1 MVPLFIKES
10 KMKYEGMIFRP
21 PSEADSLI
29 LQVTVGCS
37 YNRCTFCG
45 AYQGKR
51 FRIKSF
57 EEIQEDVDEVSPYK
71 IRRVFLADG
80 DALSIPQKGLL
91 QILSYLKA
99 RLKGLERVGI
109 YANAKDILR
118 KDVEELKALK
128 DLGLGIVYLGLESGD
143 PGVLRRIKKNAT
155 VDQLIRAGK
164 RVKESKILLSVTVIL
179 GIGGVEGS
187 QAHAAETG
195 RVLSAMDP
203 DYVGA
208 LSLMIV
214 PGTPIAKEIET
225 GNLVLPTPFGLI
237 QELET
242 MITNCQFTHCFFA
255 SNHASNYLPLRIQM
269 PEQKEG
275 GLKRIREVLQRKDPE
290 LLKPEYLRAL

>member
-1 MVPLFIKES
+1 
-10 KMKYEGMIFRP
+10 MKYEGMIFRP

-57 EEIQEDVDEVSPYK
+57 EEIKEDIDEVSPYK

-80 DALSIPQKGLL
+80 DALSIPQRGLL

-99 RLKGLERVGI
+99 KLKGLERVGI

-118 KDVEELKALK
+118 KEVEELKALR
-128 DLGLGIVYLGLESGD
+128 DLGLGILYLGLESGD
-143 PGVLRRIKKNAT
+143 PEILKRIKKNAT

-164 RVKESKILLSVTVIL
+164 RVKEAGIQLSVTVIL
-179 GIGGVEGS
+179 GLGGAEGS
-187 QAHAAETG
+187 QRHAVETG
-195 RVLSAMDP
+195 KVLSEMDP

-208 LSLMIV
+208 LSLMII
-214 PGTPIAKEIET
+214 PGTPIEKEIET
-225 GNLVLPTPFGLI
+225 ERLVLPTPFGLI
-237 QELET
+237 QELEM
-242 MITNCQFTHCFFA
+242 MIANCKFTHCFFA
-255 SNHASNYLPLRIQM
+255 SNHASNYLPLRIQL
-269 PEQKEG
+269 PEQKEEA
-275 GLKRIREVLQRKDPE
+275 LKRIREVLRRNDPE
-290 LLKPEYLRAL
+290 LLRPEYLRAL